1 MLNLC
6 VCVLSLQSL
15 FFSML
20 AEKTPKNYS
29 GKCQASTKV
38 ARVIH
43 ESLLAEVVCASTRK
57 HPMSS
62 CLSQFAAFKE
72 ISWHST

>member
-20 AEKTPKNYS
+20 AEKNPKNYP

-38 ARVIH
+38 ARVVH
-43 ESLLAEVVCASTRK
+43 ESLLAEVVCASTGK
-57 HPMSS
+57 HLMFS
-62 CLSQFAAFKE
+62 CLSQFASF
-72 ISWHST
+72 